1 MSANP
6 YPQQPAQPWMALPV
20 PGAPDVETLARA
32 ISPEENQARGRAAY
46 LRALMHTMVPMLA
59 IGGLVAVLLGA
70 SLLTMGRVPWWAG
83 AVGIGGF
90 WVLVCGLGVA
100 IGLPLGLAVNRS
112 RAEDELG
119 VGRVLTTAWNQLGFT
134 IAGLRGMRS
143 IPFSDV
149 RAVRRGGAGQRD
161 HEAGVVLELTVGVV
175 DGTAQGPYPRILDT
189 GCDYAAVGSVAVLP
203 VS

>member
-6 YPQQPAQPWMALPV
+6 YPQQAAQPWMALPV
-20 PGAPDVETLARA
+20 PGGPDVETLARA

-46 LRALMHTMVPMLA
+46 LRALMHSMVPMLA

-83 AVGIGGF
+83 AVAIGGF

-100 IGLPLGLAVNRS
+100 IGLPLGLAVNRN

-149 RAVRRGGAGQRD
+149 RAVRRAGPNDWFVVVRLRMRFISAEPYIIALPGDLVPAWALDRLYSQGGAR
-161 HEAGVVLELTVGVV
+161 
-175 DGTAQGPYPRILDT
+175 
-189 GCDYAAVGSVAVLP
+189 
-203 VS
+203 